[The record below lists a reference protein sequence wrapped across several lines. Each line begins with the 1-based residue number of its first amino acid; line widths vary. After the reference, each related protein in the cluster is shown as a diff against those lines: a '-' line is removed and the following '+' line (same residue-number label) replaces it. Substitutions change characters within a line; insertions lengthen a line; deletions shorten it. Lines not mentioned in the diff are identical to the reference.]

1 MAISQNSADW
11 IRCRIRRNVQC
22 KRDKEFLDLSRK
34 YKYTLIRP
42 TAQELGS
49 LKVGEGVSSGQI
61 ELFGQLWT
69 LSPLPN
75 ELWENLEYQNHR

>member
-1 MAISQNSADW
+1 M
-11 IRCRIRRNVQC
+11 V
-22 KRDKEFLDLSRK
+22 
-34 YKYTLIRP
+34 
-42 TAQELGS
+42 QELWS

-75 ELWENLEYQNHR
+75 KIWGNLEHQNPIEFFNLSNGG